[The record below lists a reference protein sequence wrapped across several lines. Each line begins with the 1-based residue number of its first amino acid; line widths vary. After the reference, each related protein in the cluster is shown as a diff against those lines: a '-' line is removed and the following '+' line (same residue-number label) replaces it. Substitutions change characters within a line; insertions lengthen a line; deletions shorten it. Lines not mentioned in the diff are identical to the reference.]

1 MKKKFKMPSAY
12 TILYALIGVMAI
24 LSWIVPAGIYEYV
37 DPTSSKLQP
46 IPGTYSVAEPNP
58 QGLWEVISAPIQGF
72 ADAQDIALFVLIIGG
87 FLGVVMK
94 TGAIDA
100 GIAAVIKKF
109 KGKETLLIPILMAI
123 FALGGTTFGMAEETV
138 AFYAI
143 LTPVMLIAGFDT
155 VTTMGT
161 ILFGSGIGCL
171 NSTVNPFSTGV
182 ASGFAGVSIGD
193 GIFLRMAMLVIQV
206 GLASWMLMR
215 YAAKVKAD
223 PKNSF
228 VYNTREEDLNHFVG
242 DLSKKEE
249 IIEFDGKR
257 KAVLTLFCLTFLTMV
272 IGVIPWAYK
281 FNITIFEDIT
291 NALKNIP
298 VIGKL
303 LGNIVPLGDWWFGEM
318 TILFLVSAVMI
329 GLIYGMEEKEILS
342 SFMAGA
348 RDLLGV
354 ALIVGVS
361 RGITIVMNSAGI
373 TATVLHLGET
383 YLIGLGKIPFILLTY
398 LFYMPMGLLIPSTSG
413 LATLTM
419 PILAPLADFAGVSKS
434 VVIDAYQSA
443 AGIMNLITPASA
455 VVMGGLAIVRVS
467 YITWLKFSAKF
478 LAMLFVTSCLGLI
491 FGALFS

>member
-193 GIFLRMAMLVIQV
+193 GIFLRMAMLIIQV

-318 TILFLVSAVMI
+318 TI
-329 GLIYGMEEKEILS
+329 
-342 SFMAGA
+342 
-348 RDLLGV
+348 
-354 ALIVGVS
+354 
-361 RGITIVMNSAGI
+361 
-373 TATVLHLGET
+373 
-383 YLIGLGKIPFILLTY
+383 
-398 LFYMPMGLLIPSTSG
+398 
-413 LATLTM
+413 
-419 PILAPLADFAGVSKS
+419 
-434 VVIDAYQSA
+434 
-443 AGIMNLITPASA
+443 
-455 VVMGGLAIVRVS
+455 
-467 YITWLKFSAKF
+467 
-478 LAMLFVTSCLGLI
+478 
-491 FGALFS
+491 